1 MGMLT
6 AGVDLSTQ
14 RGKTAVAVVRWDGGS
29 ARVTDCYRPTDD
41 GFVLDLV
48 RGAAKVGVDSPL
60 GWPDEFV
67 RFLTDHSVA
76 AVEVRAGE
84 TGEQQRRRLTWRL
97 TDQVVRAAGHQ
108 PLTVAADKIGHVA
121 MRAARLLALLAAEQL
136 PVDRAGSGVVVE
148 VYPAASLKRWG
159 FAHRQYKGTAN
170 TGARLAL
177 VEDLRRRLPWLDLG
191 VAADACRASDDALDA
206 VVAALTARA
215 AALGFC
221 PPPAA
226 EQRAQAAREGWIAL
240 PCCDVEQLLG

>member
-1 MGMLT
+1 MAVTQARGADHSAAARGGVPRMGLVT

-14 RGKTAVAVVRWDGGS
+14 RGKTSVAVVRWDGGS

-67 RFLTDHSVA
+67 RFLTDHAAA
-76 AVEVRAGE
+76 AVEVRAWE

-159 FAHRQYKGTAN
+159 SP
-170 TGARLAL
+170 TGSTRG
-177 VEDLRRRLPWLDLG
+177 RRTPVPGWPWWRNCVG
-191 VAADACRASDDALDA
+191 GCRGSTSASRP
-206 VVAALTARA
+206 TRA
-215 AALGFC
+215 GRRTTRST
-221 PPPAA
+221 PSSP
-226 EQRAQAAREGWIAL
+226 R
-240 PCCDVEQLLG
+240 

>member
-1 MGMLT
+1 MVT

-29 ARVTDCYRPTDD
+29 ARVTDCHRPTDD

-48 RGAAKVGVDSPL
+48 RGAAKVGIDSPL
-60 GWPDEFV
+60 GWPDEFL
-67 RFLTDHSVA
+67 RFVTDHA
-76 AVEVRAGE
+76 AGNVEVRAGE
-84 TGEQQRRRLTWRL
+84 TGEEQRRRLTWRL

-121 MRAARLLALLAAEQL
+121 MRAARLLALLAAEQG
-136 PVDRAGSGVVVE
+136 PIDRAGSGVVVE

-170 TGARLAL
+170 SSARLAL
-177 VEDLRRRLPWLDLG
+177 VEELRRRLPWLDLG
-191 VAADACRASDDALDA
+191 VAAEACRASDDALDA

-221 PPPAA
+221 TSPTA
-226 EQRAQAAREGWIAL
+226 EQREQAAREGWIAL
-240 PCCDVEQLLG
+240 PTCETGRLLDG